1 MTDVVDA
8 RLKAPP
14 RTGEPNLADF
24 TAIVEQSTELSDYPF
39 ATAIDHNVVIYDADA
54 LRLVLDG
61 AATTQAVLAEL
72 ERVFRSGPGI
82 AVFRG
87 SVDPAKTAKASAVFY
102 DIIESERASA
112 TGKGDHF
119 AKPGAN
125 DRVWNALEKLAV
137 RDPETFFEYY
147 DNDMIALA
155 STAWLGPDY
164 QVTSQVN
171 VVNPGG
177 EAQEPHRDYHLGFM
191 TSEQAARFPPHAH
204 ELSPMLTLQGAIAH
218 CDMPIETGPTLYLPH
233 SQKYR
238 LGYMAWRRPEFKEY
252 FAANRKQLPLKDGDA
267 IFFNPAVFHAAG
279 SNTTSSVKRI
289 GNLLQVSSAMGRAL
303 EYVNRRAMCEALYPT
318 MRQAA
323 LDGVDPARIER
334 AIAATAE
341 GYPFPT
347 DLDRDQP
354 VGGLVPPSQADVLRQ
369 AVREDWEPAALTDA
383 LATHAEVRGT

>member
-8 RLKAPP
+8 RIQAPA
-14 RTGEPNLADF
+14 RTGEPDLADF
-24 TAIVEQSTELSDYPF
+24 VAIVAETTNHADYPF
-39 ATAIDHNVVIYDADA
+39 SASVEHNVVIYDADQ
-54 LRLVLDG
+54 LRSQLDDNRLR
-61 AATTQAVLAEL
+61 QAILAEL
-72 ERVFRSGPGI
+72 EAVFRNGPGI

-87 SVDPAKTAKASAVFY
+87 AVDKKMTTTASDVFW
-102 DIIESERASA
+102 DIIEDERTTSA
-112 TGKGDHF
+112 DRGDHF

-125 DRVWNALEKLAV
+125 DRVWNALEKLAI
-137 RDPETFFEYY
+137 RDPQVFFDYY

-155 STAWLGPDY
+155 ATAWLGPDY

-177 EAQEPHRDYHLGFM
+177 EAQQPHRDYHLGFM

-238 LGYMAWRRPEFKEY
+238 LGYMAWRRPEFVEY
-252 FAANRKQLPLKDGDA
+252 FAANRRQLPLVEGDA

-289 GNLLQVSSAMGRAL
+289 GNLLQISSAMGRAL
-303 EYVNRRAMCEALYPT
+303 EYVNRHAMCLSLYPV
-318 MRQAA
+318 MRRAA
-323 LDGVDPARIER
+323 AAGVSPDRIER

-369 AVREDWEPAALTDA
+369 AVREDWEPDQLSSALDE
-383 LATHAEVRGT
+383 HGDVRGA

>member
-8 RLKAPP
+8 RLQAPP
-14 RTGEPNLADF
+14 RTGQPDLADF
-24 TAIVEQSTELSDYPF
+24 TAIVEQTTELADYPF
-39 ATAIDHNVVIYDADA
+39 AAAVDHNVVIYDADN
-54 LRLVLDG
+54 LRATLDG
-61 AATTQAVLAEL
+61 AETSQAVLAEL

-82 AVFRG
+82 AVFRR
-87 SVDPAKTAKASAVFY
+87 SVSPADTARASAVFY
-102 DIIESERASA
+102 DIIEAERATA
-112 TGKGDHF
+112 TNKGDHF

-125 DRVWNALEKLAV
+125 DRVWNALEKLAIREPDV
-137 RDPETFFEYY
+137 FFDYY
-147 DNDMIALA
+147 QNDMIALA
-155 STAWLGPDY
+155 ATAWLGPDY

-177 EAQEPHRDYHLGFM
+177 EAQQPHRDYHLGFM

-238 LGYMAWRRPEFKEY
+238 LGYMAWRRPEFIEY
-252 FAANRKQLPLKDGDA
+252 FGANRKQLPLEDGDA

-279 SNTTSSVKRI
+279 SNTTSSVRRI
-289 GNLLQVSSAMGRAL
+289 GNLLQISSAMGRAL
-303 EYVNRRAMCEALYPT
+303 EYVNRRAMCEALYPS
-318 MRQAA
+318 MRAA
-323 LDGVDPARIER
+323 ASAGTDPAGIER
-334 AIAATAE
+334 VIAATAE

-354 VGGLVPPSQADVLRQ
+354 VGGLVPPSQADVVRQ
-369 AVREDWEPAALTDA
+369 AVRENWEPAALAEA
-383 LATHAEVRGT
+383 LAVHAEVRGA